1 MRIFFVIFFI
11 FTYVIMIFE
20 NVNLFL
26 TRRNIID
33 LERHPP
39 YDKFLGQLCIWDRK
53 LLDVFED
60 RMKKDNDFKNH
71 VVSKIMAEK
80 DIKILEAFPDDPG
93 TYQGGIGGDMEKRYN
108 AIVRIMEGYLG
119 KKYASERT

>member
-26 TRRNIID
+26 IRRNIID

-39 YDKFLGQLCIWDRK
+39 YDKFLGQLLQWDMK
-53 LLDVFED
+53 LVTAFEEK
-60 RMKKDNDFKNH
+60 MKADKKFEKH
-71 VVSKIMAEK
+71 VLSKLMAEK
-80 DIKILEAFPDDPG
+80 DIEILENFPDDFG
-93 TYQGGIGGDMEKRYN
+93 TYQGDLGGDMEKRYDE
-108 AIVRIMEGYLG
+108 IVKIMEGYLG
-119 KKYASERT
+119 KKYASERR